1 MSEKDKKEKT
11 IIIKESNNSS
21 REDKVVA
28 FTIGGSIL
36 LTVLLVLLFIFIP
49 RWINKGYKYSS
60 GDNTSSSY
68 VINEDTEE
76 IYNNMKSYINSEI
89 DDLGLGFK
97 NAEEFTSIKFND
109 HHLTLT
115 YITSD
120 NPGYVDIT
128 MPEQDSMSSALTSFI
143 DEPPILG
150 AYGITISDE
159 TYGDEVVVHLND
171 KDINVK
177 TSVKD
182 THKYVSLMTMKDD
195 STISVIS
202 HEEYLSSGIYK
213 YIDVTPN
220 SDKVFFDFLY
230 YLIH

>member
-1 MSEKDKKEKT
+1 MSKKDKKEKT
-11 IIIKESNNSS
+11 VIIKESDNSS

-60 GDNTSSSY
+60 ATNTSSSY
-68 VINEDTEE
+68 VINEDIEE
-76 IYNNMKSYINSEI
+76 IYNNLKSYINLEI

-97 NAEEFTSIKFND
+97 NVDEFTSIKFND

-128 MPEQDSMSSALTSFI
+128 MPEQDNMSSALTSFI

-150 AYGITISDE
+150 AYDITISNE

-177 TSVKD
+177 TSVKEPY
-182 THKYVSLMTMKDD
+182 KYVSLITMKDD

-202 HEEYLSSGIYK
+202 HEEYLSSGIYNH
-213 YIDVTPN
+213 IDVTPN